1 MNPLLRVLYHY
12 YVMCILS
19 KYFTYFLTNYRNPNV
34 KNPLFKEVIVT
45 KNGQVSS
52 NQRETKFWTKEFG
65 LELTED
71 GERYLDESYRSL
83 KKSVQD
89 SQLIEYSQTK
99 TPITAK
105 EDLKDAEWINNW
117 VSDASEESKFFLRVS
132 NS

>member
-1 MNPLLRVLYHY
+1 VTSTQRGP
-12 YVMCILS
+12 
-19 KYFTYFLTNYRNPNV
+19 KY
-34 KNPLFKEVIVT
+34 
-45 KNGQVSS
+45 
-52 NQRETKFWTKEFG
+52 WTKEFG

-71 GERYLDESYRSL
+71 GEGYLDESHRSL

-99 TPITAK
+99 TPVTAK
-105 EDLKDAEWINNW
+105 EDLKDEEWINNW

>member
-1 MNPLLRVLYHY
+1 MNQLLRVLYHY
-12 YVMCILS
+12 YVIHILS
-19 KYFTYFLTNYRNPNV
+19 KYFIYFLTNYRNPNV

-52 NQRETKFWTKEFG
+52 NQRGTKFWTKEFG

-99 TPITAK
+99 TPVTAK
-105 EDLKDAEWINNW
+105 EDLKDEEWINNW